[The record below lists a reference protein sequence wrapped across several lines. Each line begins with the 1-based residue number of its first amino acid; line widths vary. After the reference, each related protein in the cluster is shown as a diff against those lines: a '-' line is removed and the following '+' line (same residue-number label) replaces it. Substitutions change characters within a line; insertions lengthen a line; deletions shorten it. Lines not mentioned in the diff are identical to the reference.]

1 VTRVKEDFIT
11 LCRPASCVENLID
24 DFVGPLLPHIVG
36 DSERFCHLLRQ
47 RFDDTRKRKLNNS
60 LLAIRKAASEDEQS
74 VFTKLTEEARVQL
87 RMLCVFLAAL
97 NLELS
102 GSPRYFDFPSF
113 FAVYPE
119 LVVAP
124 ESDVADL
131 LRFRNY
137 MAGERA
143 FQPKKVEV
151 GKSLKMCISLA
162 HGSDKKYS
170 TGGGVPKMERIAQ
183 FASGH
188 RAVDWVARRQFI
200 FYRETGTTPRSRPA
214 RDGTS
219 SSSCSEPGVCSKR
232 KTASWDVD
240 SVSSLDDSVCAGKRR
255 RSDSVSSGSTASV
268 CEDAFLAF
276 VGETDQLSGDFDV
289 DDEESRVLSEF
300 LADDDEET
308 LVLPEFPAN
317 DECASFDDFDFDMEV
332 FEVYPPHQ

>member
-1 VTRVKEDFIT
+1 MEFLTVTRVKEDFIT

-24 DFVGPLLPHIVG
+24 DFVGPLLPHIAG

-60 LLAIRKAASEDEQS
+60 LLAIRKAASEEEQG
-74 VFTKLTEEARVQL
+74 VFTKLTEDARVQL

-102 GSPRYFDFPSF
+102 GSPRYFDVPLF

-162 HGSDKKYS
+162 QGSDKKYS
-170 TGGGVPKMERIAQ
+170 TGGGVPKMERVNLPVGIAQ
-183 FASGH
+183 WTG
-188 RAVDWVARRQFI
+188 WLVA
-200 FYRETGTTPRSRPA
+200 
-214 RDGTS
+214 S
-219 SSSCSEPGVCSKR
+219 SSS
-232 KTASWDVD
+232 TARPALLRDPDPRETVRAPQAALSPA
-240 SVSSLDDSVCAGKRR
+240 SAPSARLRR
-255 RSDSVSSGSTASV
+255 GTPTA
-268 CEDAFLAF
+268 
-276 VGETDQLSGDFDV
+276 
-289 DDEESRVLSEF
+289 
-300 LADDDEET
+300 
-308 LVLPEFPAN
+308 
-317 DECASFDDFDFDMEV
+317 
-332 FEVYPPHQ
+332 